1 MKDYD
6 PKEFKVVALRD
17 CPVPESMKICEQPQ
31 QIADYW
37 HLHVATHPWFTP
49 DRECLVM
56 LLLNTRKRVLGH
68 HLVGIGTI
76 DSVLIDPRILFRCA
90 LIAGA
95 SAIALAHNHP
105 SGIAI
110 PSDAD
115 IVVTRDIV
123 RAGQLLKIEVVDHV
137 VIGAP
142 PAFCSL
148 RAQGYCYT

>member
-37 HLHVATHPWFTP
+37 QMHVATHPWFTP

-56 LLLNTRKRVLGH
+56 MLLNTRKRVLGH

-76 DSVLIDPRILFRCA
+76 DSVLIDPRILFR
-90 LIAGA
+90 
-95 SAIALAHNHP
+95 
-105 SGIAI
+105 
-110 PSDAD
+110 
-115 IVVTRDIV
+115 
-123 RAGQLLKIEVVDHV
+123 
-137 VIGAP
+137 
-142 PAFCSL
+142 
-148 RAQGYCYT
+148 